1 MPKDDPV
8 IKKIRETRH
17 LISEKWNHDPRR
29 TVEYYMELQKQYKDQ
44 LVDFTESEE
53 TAAKTE

>member
-17 LISEKWNHDPRR
+17 LISEKCNHDPRR

-44 LVDFTESEE
+44 LVDFTESDE
-53 TAAKTE
+53 TTAKT